1 MNYKTE
7 IDELAQSIPRDIAD
21 FNLPLKKKNPPTQAS
36 SEFVTNREQGDWAER
51 LVIRAINKTSDKF
64 VAVQYGKAD
73 RLIAGEPGFND
84 FYNKYQQELLEIGK
98 RPDVLI
104 FRTEDYDFDWSFN
117 ISEFPPEMLNK
128 IVPKALAGLEIRSSS
143 FLIEEYDEDLRRR
156 LVEQRSET
164 SKVLEEILRY
174 SDLLADEARVA
185 LEDLNPLTFENYPS
199 RIRLDRSERSKEVRA
214 LLKRLGSLKKQL
226 TQTRDFLSFTPKVED
241 LKVVLK
247 WIQVYG
253 VPHYYFQ
260 VFFDKVYGISFSQ
273 ILQLTANPLNRNK
286 RFYVERD
293 TKNQLKSTIK
303 VNVREGDE
311 VAYKVTMPV
320 HRSELK
326 KLPRGRLLFH
336 VAFEGGEA
344 YLNLGTLYGLL
355 QLEQRGK

>member
-143 FLIEEYDEDLRRR
+143 FLIE
-156 LVEQRSET
+156 
-164 SKVLEEILRY
+164 
-174 SDLLADEARVA
+174 
-185 LEDLNPLTFENYPS
+185 
-199 RIRLDRSERSKEVRA
+199 
-214 LLKRLGSLKKQL
+214 
-226 TQTRDFLSFTPKVED
+226 
-241 LKVVLK
+241 
-247 WIQVYG
+247 
-253 VPHYYFQ
+253 
-260 VFFDKVYGISFSQ
+260 
-273 ILQLTANPLNRNK
+273 
-286 RFYVERD
+286 
-293 TKNQLKSTIK
+293 
-303 VNVREGDE
+303 
-311 VAYKVTMPV
+311 
-320 HRSELK
+320 
-326 KLPRGRLLFH
+326 
-336 VAFEGGEA
+336 
-344 YLNLGTLYGLL
+344 
-355 QLEQRGK
+355 